1 MLKIQNN
8 ICFKRIHI
16 TFVPSILI
24 SMMKGIKSTL
34 LFLLISATAFS
45 QNSGFLN
52 LKYEENYTPT
62 YDEVIEMYQ
71 KLDTHHE
78 NARLIEKGLT
88 DCGKP
93 LHLFVMNS
101 EPEFDVEA
109 IRNQGKA
116 VLLINNGIHPGEP
129 AGIDASLQFAD
140 DILRNKKEMAQIL
153 DNTVIIIIPVYSI
166 GGHLNRSAYNR
177 SGQTTPYETGF
188 RGNYA
193 NLDLNRDFTKCDSE
207 NARSF
212 HKIFSE
218 WEPDIFLDTHTTN
231 GSDHQYSITLV
242 PPPPTLFPP
251 VMETFLR
258 NTFLP
263 MLYTEMNSREYELIP
278 YVNYFY
284 HDPKQGIAMSQEG
297 PRYSSGFASMF
308 HTIGMMTEN
317 EIYKPYPDRV
327 KSCYQ
332 FIEVLAEY
340 TSENSKNIQELRADG
355 IRESMAMKE
364 FPVAYKLD
372 STQFQ
377 IIEFKGYEA
386 VDEQISPVTGLPR
399 FGYDKSQPYTAQIKY
414 LDTWVPTET
423 VPVPKFYVLPQS
435 YREVIERLNLLNIQ
449 YSKLQNDTVLEVT
462 VDYIDEF
469 TSPAQPYN
477 GHFYHNKVKTRSEV
491 QKIKYYRGDLVI
503 PTRQEKI
510 KYLLEMFEPKAEDS
524 FFRWNFFDN
533 ILDQREYFSSY
544 GFEENALKYLEDHPE
559 FKANFFK
566 AREQNPE
573 LAKNHRAQLAW
584 IYNNSEWKEKTWKRY
599 PVGRIFQ

>member
-1 MLKIQNN
+1 MNK
-8 ICFKRIHI
+8 KE
-16 TFVPSILI
+16 
-24 SMMKGIKSTL
+24 STL
-34 LFLLISATAFS
+34 LLLFFFSYFLVSA
-45 QNSGFLN
+45 QNKPLLD
-52 LKYEENYTPT
+52 LKYEQNYTPT
-62 YDEVIEMYQ
+62 YDEVIEMY
-71 KLDTHHE
+71 KTLDAHHE
-78 NARLIEKGLT
+78 NARLFEKGLT

-140 DILRNKKEMAQIL
+140 DILRNEEKMAQIL
-153 DNTVIIIIPVYSI
+153 DNTVIVIIPVYSI

-193 NLDLNRDFTKCDSE
+193 NLDLNRDFTKADSE

-212 HKIFSE
+212 HKIFTE
-218 WEPDIFLDTHTTN
+218 WNPDFFLDTHTTN

-242 PPPPTLFPP
+242 PPPPALFPP
-251 VMETFLR
+251 VIETYLR

-263 MLYTEMNSREYELIP
+263 MLYNEMKNREYELIP
-278 YVNYFY
+278 YVNYYY

-308 HTIGMMTEN
+308 NTIGMMTEN
-317 EIYKPYPDRV
+317 EIYKPYADRV

-332 FIEVLAEY
+332 FIQVLAGY
-340 TSENSKNIQELRADG
+340 IAENSHEIQELRAEG
-355 IRESMAMKE
+355 IRESMAIKE
-364 FPVAYKLD
+364 FAVAYKLD

-377 IIEFKGYEA
+377 MIEFKGYEA
-386 VDEQISPVTGLPR
+386 VDDQISPVTGLPR
-399 FGYDKSQPYTAQIKY
+399 FGYNKSQPYTTQIKY

-423 VPVPKFYVLPQS
+423 VPVPEYYILPQS
-435 YREVIERLNLLNIQ
+435 YREVIERLDLLNIQ
-449 YSKLQNDTVLEVT
+449 YSKLQTDSVLEVT
-462 VDYIDEF
+462 IDYIEEF
-469 TSPAQPYN
+469 TSPPQPNN
-477 GHFYHNKVKTRSEV
+477 GHYYHNNVETRSEV
-491 QKIKYYRGDLVI
+491 QKIKYYSGDLVI

-533 ILDQREYFSSY
+533 ILDNREYFSSY
-544 GFEENALKYLEDHPE
+544 GFEENALKYLEEHPE
-559 FKANFFK
+559 FKAEFLK
-566 AREQNPE
+566 AREQDPK
-573 LAKNHRAQLAW
+573 LANNHRAQLAY
-584 IYNNSEWKEKTWKRY
+584 IYNNTEWFEETARRY
-599 PVGRIFQ
+599 PVGRIF